1 MCFCIIE
8 NYSNI
13 EWYDSIKS
21 MQKKSFYCEIRLFA
35 EKIIE
40 RMSCE

>member
-1 MCFCIIE
+1 
-8 NYSNI
+8 
-13 EWYDSIKS
+13 

-40 RMSCE
+40 RMSCEWKQSFKNSEFDFKLIFL